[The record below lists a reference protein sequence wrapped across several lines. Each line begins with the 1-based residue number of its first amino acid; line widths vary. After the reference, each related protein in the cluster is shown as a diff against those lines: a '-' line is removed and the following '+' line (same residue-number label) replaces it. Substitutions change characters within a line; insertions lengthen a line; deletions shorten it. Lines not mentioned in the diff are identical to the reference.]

1 MNRTIFDIYQLNYDG
16 QWSSRTDIRWTDS
29 ILGYQGLVAWPKIV
43 PNPDPEPQFDLNL
56 VQVITKA
63 I

>member
-1 MNRTIFDIYQLNYDG
+1 MDNGTVGRTFVG
-16 QWSSRTDIRWTDS
+16 PTRH
-29 ILGYQGLVAWPKIV
+29 QGLVAWPKIV